1 VKEKSME
8 LFPNLELGLSN
19 GWILIVLFFGAYGIM
34 LIFFPK
40 NAIARLYDRSGQR
53 EYPLLRRLLVAMF
66 VLLLFIFMSLPPLK
80 IGDVVFV
87 IGISFYSLGLFGFI
101 IALNNFK
108 NTPVDQPVTSGLYRI
123 SRHPQQLAFSLSF
136 LGISIAIG
144 SWSAFAIIILGIVGA
159 HKKILAEE
167 KACLEQYGES
177 YKNYMEGTPRYFLFF

>member
-1 VKEKSME
+1 ME
-8 LFPNLELGLSN
+8 MFPNLEFSLFN

-40 NAIARLYDRSGQR
+40 NAIARLYDRSGQKKH
-53 EYPLLRRLLVAMF
+53 PLLRRLFVVIF
-66 VLLLFIFMSLPPLK
+66 VLLLFIFMSLTPLK

-87 IGISFYSLGLFGFI
+87 IGISIYALGLIGFV
-101 IALNNFK
+101 IALDNFK

-123 SRHPQQLAFSLSF
+123 SRHPQQLAFSVSF

-144 SWSAFAIIILGIVGA
+144 SWSAFAVMILGVVGA

-177 YKNYMEGTPRYFLFF
+177 YKKYMERIPRYFLFF